1 MTLPE
6 NQSIFDSLGKLD
18 SQTDQA
24 QSDIDIFSVE
34 ALPFLAVSEQT
45 LNNERSTLLGKI
57 VVDHIEE
64 ITKTARQSI

>member
-6 NQSIFDSLGKLD
+6 NQSIFGSIGELD
-18 SQTDQA
+18 SQTNKV
-24 QSDIDIFSVE
+24 QSEIDIFSVE
-34 ALPFLAVSEQT
+34 ALPFLAESEQT